1 MNRLVNDTVKPGQKS
16 FFIKRLERW
25 PLILLWKGFFSLIL
39 FSGQGIAEPNKQQ
52 IVYEPKDVE
61 FNPAFLNNEGSSTTA
76 DLSSFNNGNKIPS
89 GKYNVDL
96 FVNDGLVMRTTII
109 FRSNEDHQSAQPCFP
124 YETLVLMGV
133 DVNKLDPLRVSQN
146 AICIR
151 IQDVNAQASA
161 QMDMGQLRLDV
172 SIPQAFMS
180 RQARGYVN
188 PQLWDQG
195 ESALLVGYNL
205 NVYSV
210 NQKYAGI
217 SSNQGVATALDGSTI
232 PVVGK
237 TSYRQNSDGS
247 FIPSKDGNYM
257 LARDGRYVAVRPDSF
272 TSARQNNGYDNVN
285 VYLGLNSGLNID
297 GWRLRN
303 QGNVVWDRQNAR
315 AEWTN
320 LGTTASHDITA
331 LRAQFM
337 IGQTYT
343 QGTLFDSTPFRG
355 GTIYSDERMQPDSMQ
370 GYAPVVRGVAKT
382 RARVELRQNGSLI
395 YETTVSP
402 GPFTINDLYSSG
414 YAGDITAT
422 VFEADGEIH
431 SFTVPFSSI
440 PMLLR
445 PGTNRWAF
453 TGGQVYIENIKE
465 DALNFIETTYQ
476 RGINN
481 WFTLYGGFQASKGTV
496 YKNILAGMAVNT
508 FIGAFGTDISR
519 SETELVG
526 EKLTGQ
532 SYRLSYSKTIPS
544 SETTFTLATYR
555 YSNSGY
561 LSLSDAVLSR
571 AESRQ
576 QQVVSDD
583 WRNKQRVQLTISQ
596 NLGYEFGSL
605 YFNGLRNTYW
615 GGSGSTSTYQFGYS
629 NTWRNVTYGVTA
641 GRTFTSNYA
650 SGGSRYENQLGL
662 NIMIPLGGASS
673 SSQTLTLST
682 QHDSNSGGDSH
693 RASMTGVFGE
703 TNQYNYN
710 ASVNYQNLSGDKTSF
725 SAGSGWMAPY
735 ANMNGGIS
743 YSEHYNQGSAS
754 VAGGVVAHPGGITL
768 TPQMDINSPVG
779 IAHAPNAKG
788 AHITSGA
795 RTEVDRWGYA
805 VVTGLT
811 PYRMNDVTLDPAG
824 ISLDVEMDTTRL
836 QTAPRAGAVIPLT
849 FATKSGR
856 ALLIRATRP
865 GKASLPLGAEVID
878 GKGQT
883 LGMVGQGGQ
892 IFIRTDKPSGEL
904 WVRWGKD
911 NSQRCHIAYN
921 VPAAKTSKPL
931 TTLYNVC
938 K

>member
-1 MNRLVNDTVKPGQKS
+1 MKGLIYY
-16 FFIKRLERW
+16 FIKPVRHSIFIKKMEHW
-25 PLILLWKGFFSLIL
+25 PLILLWKGFFIL
-39 FSGQGIAEPNKQQ
+39 GFFPGFGLADSNKQSIISKPQ
-52 IVYEPKDVE
+52 EVE
-61 FNPAFLNNEGSSTTA
+61 FNPAFTNNEGSGA
-76 DLSSFNNGNKIPS
+76 PIDLSSFNNGNKIPS
-89 GKYNVDL
+89 GTYNVDL
-96 FVNDGLVMRTTII
+96 FVNDGLVMRTSIN
-109 FRSNEDHQSAQPCFP
+109 FLSVEGHQSAQPCFQ
-124 YETLVLMGV
+124 YETIVLMGV
-133 DVNKLDPLRVSQN
+133 DVNKLDPLKVAPN
-146 AICIR
+146 TACIR
-151 IQDVNAQASA
+151 IQDINDEASA
-161 QMDMGQLRLDV
+161 RMDIGQLRLDV
-172 SIPQAFMS
+172 SIPQEFMS

-195 ESALLVGYNL
+195 EPALLLGYNI

-210 NQKYAGI
+210 NQKYSGI
-217 SSNQGVATALDGSTI
+217 SSSQGVATGLDGATVS
-232 PVVGK
+232 VVDK
-237 TSYRQNSDGS
+237 TYYRQNSDGS
-247 FIPSKDGNYM
+247 FVPSKDGNYM
-257 LARDGRYVAVRPDSF
+257 LSMDGRYIAVRPGSF
-272 TSARQNNGYDNVN
+272 ISTRQKNGYDNVN
-285 VYLGLNSGLNID
+285 AYLGLNSGFNIA

-303 QGNVVWDRQNAR
+303 QGNVAWDRQNAR

-320 LGTTASHDITA
+320 IGTTASHDITA
-331 LRAQFM
+331 LKAQIM
-337 IGQTYT
+337 LGQTYT
-343 QGTLFDSTPFRG
+343 QGMVFDSTPFRG
-355 GTIYSDERMQPDSMQ
+355 VTIFSDERMQPDSMQ

-395 YETTVSP
+395 YETTVPP

-414 YAGDITAT
+414 YAGDIVAT

-431 SFTVPFSSI
+431 TFTVPFSSI

-445 PGTNRWAF
+445 PGMDRWAF
-453 TGGQVYIENIKE
+453 TGGQVYLQNVQEEN
-465 DALNFIETTYQ
+465 LNFIETTYQ

-481 WFTLYGGFQASKGTV
+481 WLTLYGGFQAANGAD
-496 YKNILAGMAVNT
+496 YKNVLAGMAVNT

-519 SETELVG
+519 SETALEDG
-526 EKLTGQ
+526 KLSGQ

-561 LSLSDAVLSR
+561 LSLSDAVLAR
-571 AESRQ
+571 TESRQ
-576 QQVVSDD
+576 RQWVGDG
-583 WRNKQRVQLTISQ
+583 WRNKQRVQLTLSQ
-596 NLGYEFGSL
+596 NLGSEFGSL

-615 GGSGSTSTYQFGYS
+615 GDSGSTSTYQLGYS
-629 NTWRNVTYGVTA
+629 NTWRNVTYGITA

-682 QHDSNSGGDSH
+682 QHDSNSGNSH
-693 RASMTGVFGE
+693 RASINGVLGE

-754 VAGGVVAHPGGITL
+754 IAGGVVAHQGGITL
-768 TPQMDINSPVG
+768 APQIDVNSPVG
-779 IAHAPNAKG
+779 IAYAPNAKG

-824 ISLDVEMDTTRL
+824 TSLEVELETTRL

-865 GKASLPLGAEVID
+865 GKEPLPLGADVID
-878 GKGQT
+878 SKGQVM
-883 LGMVGQGGQ
+883 GMVGQGGQ
-892 IFIRTDKPSGEL
+892 IFIRTDNPSGEL
-904 WVRWGKD
+904 LVKWGKEH
-911 NSQRCHIAYN
+911 SQHCHIAYN
-921 VPAAKTSKPL
+921 VPAAKTTKPM